1 LKSWLRTYL
10 LLCLPAGI
18 NVLAVYLCRIEDRAT
33 EKKQINERKDE
44 EIKERG
50 LDVMEER
57 NVEQNGKVLKER
69 SVEEKQGKMENNKE
83 VRP

>member
-1 LKSWLRTYL
+1 
-10 LLCLPAGI
+10 
-18 NVLAVYLCRIEDRAT
+18 VLAVYLCRIEDRAT

>member
-1 LKSWLRTYL
+1 
-10 LLCLPAGI
+10 
-18 NVLAVYLCRIEDRAT
+18 VLAVYLCRIEDRAT

-57 NVEQNGKVLKER
+57 NVEQNGKVLRER
-69 SVEEKQGKMENNKE
+69 SVEEKQGKMENIKE